1 MKVIRNTLLLALG
14 ALLLVASFG
23 SGRTVTAQGQEVC
36 PNTGNGWIKFDNLSG
51 FVFTY
56 TAPDGYLVAES
67 CYKAATEVVY
77 ETYDPPQKSIVI
89 TTFRHEISH
98 VSVRI
103 VPEPIPTPTQTPTQ
117 TATPTST
124 NTPTQTPTETAT
136 PTSTFTNTPTQTPTE
151 TATPTSTS
159 TNTPTQT
166 PTETATPAT
175 PTSTITDTPEPTP
188 TATQEITDTP
198 EPTPTATQEITDTPE
213 PTPTG
218 TLVITNTPNPTATPG
233 DVITEVNTGSGISIP
248 FFLILGGL
256 AVIVMITCGTFR
268 KQKIG

>member
-1 MKVIRNTLLLALG
+1 MKVVRNILLLALG

-103 VPEPIPTPTQTPTQ
+103 VPEPTPTPTQTPTQ
-117 TATPTST
+117 TATPTS
-124 NTPTQTPTETAT
+124 
-136 PTSTFTNTPTQTPTE
+136 TNTPTQTPTE

-175 PTSTITDTPEPTP
+175 PTST
-188 TATQEITDTP
+188 ITDTP

>member
-1 MKVIRNTLLLALG
+1 MKVIRNILLLALG
-14 ALLLVASFG
+14 ALLLVTSFG
-23 SGRTVTAQGQEVC
+23 SVRTVTAQGQEVC

-77 ETYDPPQKSIVI
+77 ETYEPPQKSIVI

-103 VPEPIPTPTQTPTQ
+103 VPEPTPTPTQTPTQ

-136 PTSTFTNTPTQTPTE
+136 PTSTP
-151 TATPTSTS
+151 

-198 EPTPTATQEITDTPE
+198 EPTPTATPTSTITDTLDPTPTATQEITDTPE

-248 FFLILGGL
+248 FFLIVGGL
-256 AVIVMITCGTFR
+256 AVIIMITCGTFR

>member
-77 ETYDPPQKSIVI
+77 ETYEPPQKSIVI

-103 VPEPIPTPTQTPTQ
+103 VPEPTPTPTQTPTQ

-136 PTSTFTNTPTQTPTE
+136 PTSTP
-151 TATPTSTS
+151 

>member
-1 MKVIRNTLLLALG
+1 MKVIRNILLLALG

-23 SGRTVTAQGQEVC
+23 SGRTVTAQGQEVW

-56 TAPDGYLVAES
+56 TAPNGYLVAES

-103 VPEPIPTPTQTPTQ
+103 VPEPTPTPTQTPTQ
-117 TATPTST
+117 TATPTS
-124 NTPTQTPTETAT
+124 
-136 PTSTFTNTPTQTPTE
+136 TNTPTQTPTE

-175 PTSTITDTPEPTP
+175 PTSTITDTPEPTPTATQEITDTPEPTP

>member
-1 MKVIRNTLLLALG
+1 MKVVRNILLLALG

-56 TAPDGYLVAES
+56 TAPNGYLVAES

-77 ETYDPPQKSIVI
+77 ETYEPPQKSIVI

-103 VPEPIPTPTQTPTQ
+103 VPEPTPTPTQTPTQ
-117 TATPTST
+117 TATPTS
-124 NTPTQTPTETAT
+124 
-136 PTSTFTNTPTQTPTE
+136 TNTPTQTPTE

-175 PTSTITDTPEPTP
+175 PTSTITDTPEPTPTATQEITDTPEPTP

>member
-1 MKVIRNTLLLALG
+1 MKVIRNILLLALG

-23 SGRTVTAQGQEVC
+23 SVRTVTAQGQEVC

-103 VPEPIPTPTQTPTQ
+103 VPEPTPTPTQTPTQ

-136 PTSTFTNTPTQTPTE
+136 P
-151 TATPTSTS
+151 ATPTSTI
-159 TNTPTQT
+159 TDTPEPTPT
-166 PTETATPAT
+166 ATQE
-175 PTSTITDTPEPTP
+175 ITDTPEPTP

>member
-1 MKVIRNTLLLALG
+1 MKVVRNILLLALG

-103 VPEPIPTPTQTPTQ
+103 VPEPTPTPTQTPTQ
-117 TATPTST
+117 TATPTS
-124 NTPTQTPTETAT
+124 
-136 PTSTFTNTPTQTPTE
+136 TNTPTQTPTE

-198 EPTPTATQEITDTPE
+198 EPTPTPTQEITDTPEPTPTATQEITDTPE

-233 DVITEVNTGSGISIP
+233 DVITEVNTGNGISIP
-248 FFLILGGL
+248 FFLIVGGL
-256 AVIVMITCGTFR
+256 AVIIMITCGTFR

>member
-1 MKVIRNTLLLALG
+1 MKVIRNILLLALG

-23 SGRTVTAQGQEVC
+23 SVRTVTAEGQEVC

-77 ETYDPPQKSIVI
+77 ETYEPPQKSIVI

-103 VPEPIPTPTQTPTQ
+103 VPEPTPTPTQTPTQ

-124 NTPTQTPTETAT
+124 
-136 PTSTFTNTPTQTPTE
+136 F
-151 TATPTSTS
+151 

-256 AVIVMITCGTFR
+256 AVIIMITCGTFR

>member
-1 MKVIRNTLLLALG
+1 MKVVRKILLLALG

-23 SGRTVTAQGQEVC
+23 SGRTVTAQAQEVC
-36 PNTGNGWIKFDNLSG
+36 PNTGNGWIKFDNLCG

-77 ETYDPPQKSIVI
+77 ETYEPPQKSIVI

-103 VPEPIPTPTQTPTQ
+103 VPEPTPTPTQTPTQ

-136 PTSTFTNTPTQTPTE
+136 PTST
-151 TATPTSTS
+151 
-159 TNTPTQT
+159 NTPTQT

-175 PTSTITDTPEPTP
+175 PTST
-188 TATQEITDTP
+188 ITDTP

-248 FFLILGGL
+248 FFLIVGGL

>member
-1 MKVIRNTLLLALG
+1 MKVVRKILLLALG

-103 VPEPIPTPTQTPTQ
+103 VPEPTPTPTQTPTQTATPTSTNTPTQTPTQ

-136 PTSTFTNTPTQTPTE
+136 PTSTP
-151 TATPTSTS
+151 

-248 FFLILGGL
+248 FFLIVGGL
-256 AVIVMITCGTFR
+256 AVIIMITCGTFR

>member
-1 MKVIRNTLLLALG
+1 MKVIRNILLLALG

-77 ETYDPPQKSIVI
+77 ETYEPPQKSIVI

-103 VPEPIPTPTQTPTQ
+103 VPEPTPTPTQTPTQ
-117 TATPTST
+117 TATPTS
-124 NTPTQTPTETAT
+124 
-136 PTSTFTNTPTQTPTE
+136 TNTPTQTPTE

>member
-1 MKVIRNTLLLALG
+1 MKVVRNILLLALG

-56 TAPDGYLVAES
+56 TAPNGYLVAES

-103 VPEPIPTPTQTPTQ
+103 VPEPTPTPTQTPTQ
-117 TATPTST
+117 TATPTS
-124 NTPTQTPTETAT
+124 
-136 PTSTFTNTPTQTPTE
+136 TNTPTQTPTE

-198 EPTPTATQEITDTPE
+198 EPTPTATQVITDTPE

-256 AVIVMITCGTFR
+256 AVIIMITCGTFR

>member
-1 MKVIRNTLLLALG
+1 MKVVRKILLLALG

-77 ETYDPPQKSIVI
+77 ETYEPPQKSIVI

-136 PTSTFTNTPTQTPTE
+136 PTSTP
-151 TATPTSTS
+151 

-248 FFLILGGL
+248 FFLIVGGL

>member
-1 MKVIRNTLLLALG
+1 MKVVRKILLLALG

-56 TAPDGYLVAES
+56 TAPNGYLVAES

-103 VPEPIPTPTQTPTQ
+103 VPEPTPTPTQTPTQ

-136 PTSTFTNTPTQTPTE
+136 PTST
-151 TATPTSTS
+151 S
-159 TNTPTQT
+159 TNTPTQA

-175 PTSTITDTPEPTP
+175 PTST
-188 TATQEITDTP
+188 ITDTP

>member
-1 MKVIRNTLLLALG
+1 MKVVRNILLLALG

-56 TAPDGYLVAES
+56 TAPNGYLVAES

-103 VPEPIPTPTQTPTQ
+103 VPEPTPTPTQTPTQ
-117 TATPTST
+117 TATPTS
-124 NTPTQTPTETAT
+124 
-136 PTSTFTNTPTQTPTE
+136 TNTPTQTPTE

-256 AVIVMITCGTFR
+256 AVIIMITCGTFR

>member
-1 MKVIRNTLLLALG
+1 MKVVRKILLLALG

-77 ETYDPPQKSIVI
+77 ETYEPPQKSIVI

-103 VPEPIPTPTQTPTQ
+103 VPEPTPTPTQTPTQ
-117 TATPTST
+117 TATP
-124 NTPTQTPTETAT
+124 
-136 PTSTFTNTPTQTPTE
+136 
-151 TATPTSTS
+151 TS

-198 EPTPTATQEITDTPE
+198 EPTPTGTQEITDTPE
-213 PTPTG
+213 PTPTA

-248 FFLILGGL
+248 FFLIVGGL

>member
-56 TAPDGYLVAES
+56 TAPNGYLVAES

-103 VPEPIPTPTQTPTQ
+103 VPEPTPTPTQTPTQ

-136 PTSTFTNTPTQTPTE
+136 PTSTP
-151 TATPTSTS
+151 

-175 PTSTITDTPEPTP
+175 PTSTITDTPEPTPTATQEITDTPEPTP

-248 FFLILGGL
+248 FFLIVGGL

>member
-1 MKVIRNTLLLALG
+1 MKVIRNILLLALG

-77 ETYDPPQKSIVI
+77 ETYEPPQKSIVI

-103 VPEPIPTPTQTPTQ
+103 VPEPTPTPTQTPTQ

-136 PTSTFTNTPTQTPTE
+136 PTSTP
-151 TATPTSTS
+151 

-175 PTSTITDTPEPTP
+175 PTST
-188 TATQEITDTP
+188 ITDTP

>member
-136 PTSTFTNTPTQTPTE
+136 PTST
-151 TATPTSTS
+151 S

-175 PTSTITDTPEPTP
+175 PTSTITDTPEPTPTATQEITDTPEPTP

>member
-1 MKVIRNTLLLALG
+1 MKVVRNILLLALG

-56 TAPDGYLVAES
+56 TAPNGYLVAES

-103 VPEPIPTPTQTPTQ
+103 VPEPTPTPTQTPTQ

-136 PTSTFTNTPTQTPTE
+136 P
-151 TATPTSTS
+151 ATPTSTI
-159 TNTPTQT
+159 TDTPEPTPT
-166 PTETATPAT
+166 ATQE
-175 PTSTITDTPEPTP
+175 ITDTPEPTP

>member
-1 MKVIRNTLLLALG
+1 MKVIRNILLLALG

-56 TAPDGYLVAES
+56 TAPNGYLVAES

-103 VPEPIPTPTQTPTQ
+103 VPEPTPTPTQTPTQ

-136 PTSTFTNTPTQTPTE
+136 PTSTP
-151 TATPTSTS
+151 

-175 PTSTITDTPEPTP
+175 PTST
-188 TATQEITDTP
+188 ITDTP

>member
-1 MKVIRNTLLLALG
+1 M
-14 ALLLVASFG
+14 
-23 SGRTVTAQGQEVC
+23 
-36 PNTGNGWIKFDNLSG
+36 
-51 FVFTY
+51 
-56 TAPDGYLVAES
+56 
-67 CYKAATEVVY
+67 
-77 ETYDPPQKSIVI
+77 
-89 TTFRHEISH
+89 
-98 VSVRI
+98 RI
-103 VPEPIPTPTQTPTQ
+103 VPEPI
-117 TATPTST
+117 
-124 NTPTQTPTETAT
+124 
-136 PTSTFTNTPTQTPTE
+136 
-151 TATPTSTS
+151 
-159 TNTPTQT
+159 
-166 PTETATPAT
+166 
-175 PTSTITDTPEPTP
+175 PTP

>member
-1 MKVIRNTLLLALG
+1 MKVVRNILLLALG

-56 TAPDGYLVAES
+56 TAPNGYLVAES

-103 VPEPIPTPTQTPTQ
+103 VPEPTPTPTQTPTQ
-117 TATPTST
+117 TATPTS
-124 NTPTQTPTETAT
+124 
-136 PTSTFTNTPTQTPTE
+136 TNTPTQTPTE

>member
-1 MKVIRNTLLLALG
+1 MKVVRNILLLALG

-23 SGRTVTAQGQEVC
+23 SGRTVIAQGQEVC

-77 ETYDPPQKSIVI
+77 ETYEPPQKSIVI

-103 VPEPIPTPTQTPTQ
+103 VPEPTPTPTQTPTQ
-117 TATPTST
+117 TATP
-124 NTPTQTPTETAT
+124 
-136 PTSTFTNTPTQTPTE
+136 
-151 TATPTSTS
+151 TS

-198 EPTPTATQEITDTPE
+198 EPTPTGTQEITDTPE
-213 PTPTG
+213 PTPTA
-218 TLVITNTPNPTATPG
+218 TQIITNTPNPTATPG

>member
-1 MKVIRNTLLLALG
+1 MKVIRNILLLALG

-77 ETYDPPQKSIVI
+77 ETYEPPQKSIVI

-103 VPEPIPTPTQTPTQ
+103 VPEPTPTPTQTPTQ

-136 PTSTFTNTPTQTPTE
+136 PTSTP
-151 TATPTSTS
+151 

-175 PTSTITDTPEPTP
+175 PTSTITDTPEPTPTATQEITDTPEPTP

-248 FFLILGGL
+248 FFLIVGGL
-256 AVIVMITCGTFR
+256 AVIIMITCGTFR

>member
-1 MKVIRNTLLLALG
+1 MKIRYLLILVLLFAWFNPSKQVI
-14 ALLLVASFG
+14 
-23 SGRTVTAQGQEVC
+23 AQGQEVC
-36 PNTGNGWIKFDNLSG
+36 PNTGDGWIKFDNLNGYS
-51 FVFTY
+51 FTY
-56 TAPDGYLVAES
+56 TADEGYLVAES
-67 CYKAATEVVY
+67 CYKASTDVVY
-77 ETYDPPQKSIVI
+77 QTYEPPQKSIVI

-103 VPEPIPTPTQTPTQ
+103 VPEPTPTPTQ
-117 TATPTST
+117 
-124 NTPTQTPTETAT
+124 TAT

-151 TATPTSTS
+151 TATPATPTSTF

-175 PTSTITDTPEPTP
+175 PTSTITNTPEPTP

-198 EPTPTATQEITDTPE
+198 EPTPTA
-213 PTPTG
+213 

-248 FFLILGGL
+248 FFLIVGGL

>member
-1 MKVIRNTLLLALG
+1 MKVIRNILLLALG
-14 ALLLVASFG
+14 ALLLVTSFG
-23 SGRTVTAQGQEVC
+23 SVRTVTAQGQEVC

-77 ETYDPPQKSIVI
+77 ETYEPPQKSIVI

-103 VPEPIPTPTQTPTQ
+103 VPEPTPTPTQTPTQ

-136 PTSTFTNTPTQTPTE
+136 PTSTP
-151 TATPTSTS
+151 

-198 EPTPTATQEITDTPE
+198 EPTPTATPTSTITDTLDPTPTATQEITDTPE
-213 PTPTG
+213 PTPTA

-248 FFLILGGL
+248 FFLIVGGL
-256 AVIVMITCGTFR
+256 AVIIMITCGTFR

>member
-1 MKVIRNTLLLALG
+1 MKVVRKILLLALG

-77 ETYDPPQKSIVI
+77 ETYEPPQKSIVI

-103 VPEPIPTPTQTPTQ
+103 VPEPTPTPTQTPTQ
-117 TATPTST
+117 TATPTS
-124 NTPTQTPTETAT
+124 
-136 PTSTFTNTPTQTPTE
+136 TNTPTQTPTE

-198 EPTPTATQEITDTPE
+198 EPTPT
-213 PTPTG
+213 G

-233 DVITEVNTGSGISIP
+233 DVITEVNTGNGISIP
-248 FFLILGGL
+248 FFLIVGGL
-256 AVIVMITCGTFR
+256 AVIIMITCGTFR

>member
-1 MKVIRNTLLLALG
+1 MKVVRKILLLALG

-23 SGRTVTAQGQEVC
+23 SVRTVTAQGQEVC

-77 ETYDPPQKSIVI
+77 ETYEPPQKSIVI

-103 VPEPIPTPTQTPTQ
+103 VPEPTPTPTQTPTQ
-117 TATPTST
+117 TATL
-124 NTPTQTPTETAT
+124 
-136 PTSTFTNTPTQTPTE
+136 TSTF
-151 TATPTSTS
+151 

-175 PTSTITDTPEPTP
+175 PTST
-188 TATQEITDTP
+188 ITDTP

>member
-1 MKVIRNTLLLALG
+1 MKVIRNILLLALG

-23 SGRTVTAQGQEVC
+23 SVRTVTAQGQEVC

-77 ETYDPPQKSIVI
+77 ETYEPPQKSIVI

-103 VPEPIPTPTQTPTQ
+103 VPEPTPTPTQ
-117 TATPTST
+117 
-124 NTPTQTPTETAT
+124 TAT

-151 TATPTSTS
+151 TATPATPTSTF

-175 PTSTITDTPEPTP
+175 PTSTITN
-188 TATQEITDTP
+188 TP

-248 FFLILGGL
+248 FFLIVGGL

>member
-1 MKVIRNTLLLALG
+1 MKVVRNILLLALG

-56 TAPDGYLVAES
+56 TAPNGYLVAES

-77 ETYDPPQKSIVI
+77 ETYDPPQKLIVI

-103 VPEPIPTPTQTPTQ
+103 VPEPTPTPTQTPTQ
-117 TATPTST
+117 TATPTS
-124 NTPTQTPTETAT
+124 
-136 PTSTFTNTPTQTPTE
+136 TNTPTQTPTE

-175 PTSTITDTPEPTP
+175 PTSTITDTPEPTPTATQEITDTPEPTP

>member
-1 MKVIRNTLLLALG
+1 MKVIRNILLLALG

-77 ETYDPPQKSIVI
+77 ETYEPPQKSIVI

-103 VPEPIPTPTQTPTQ
+103 VPEPTPTPTQTPTQ
-117 TATPTST
+117 TATPTS
-124 NTPTQTPTETAT
+124 
-136 PTSTFTNTPTQTPTE
+136 TNTPTQTPTE

-248 FFLILGGL
+248 FFLIVGGL

>member
-1 MKVIRNTLLLALG
+1 MKVIRNILLLALG

-103 VPEPIPTPTQTPTQ
+103 VPEPTPTPTQTPTQ
-117 TATPTST
+117 TATPTS
-124 NTPTQTPTETAT
+124 
-136 PTSTFTNTPTQTPTE
+136 TNTPTQTPTE

-175 PTSTITDTPEPTP
+175 PTST
-188 TATQEITDTP
+188 ITDTP

>member
-1 MKVIRNTLLLALG
+1 MKVIRNILLLALG
-14 ALLLVASFG
+14 ALLLVTSFG
-23 SGRTVTAQGQEVC
+23 SVRTVTAQGQEVC

-77 ETYDPPQKSIVI
+77 ETYEPPQKSIVI

-103 VPEPIPTPTQTPTQ
+103 VPEPTPTPTQ

-136 PTSTFTNTPTQTPTE
+136 PTSTP
-151 TATPTSTS
+151 

-175 PTSTITDTPEPTP
+175 PTSTITDTPEPTPTATQEITDTPEPTP

-248 FFLILGGL
+248 FFLIVGGL
-256 AVIVMITCGTFR
+256 AVIIMITCGTFR

>member
-1 MKVIRNTLLLALG
+1 MKVVRKILLLALG

-77 ETYDPPQKSIVI
+77 ETYEPPQKLIVI
-89 TTFRHEISH
+89 TTLEHELSH
-98 VSVRI
+98 VSVRV
-103 VPEPIPTPTQTPTQ
+103 VPEE
-117 TATPTST
+117 ATPTST
-124 NTPTQTPTETAT
+124 P
-136 PTSTFTNTPTQTPTE
+136 
-151 TATPTSTS
+151 

-198 EPTPTATQEITDTPE
+198 EPTPTA
-213 PTPTG
+213 

>member
-1 MKVIRNTLLLALG
+1 MKVVRNILLLALG

-103 VPEPIPTPTQTPTQ
+103 VPEPTPTPTQTPTQ

-136 PTSTFTNTPTQTPTE
+136 P
-151 TATPTSTS
+151 ATPTST
-159 TNTPTQT
+159 
-166 PTETATPAT
+166 
-175 PTSTITDTPEPTP
+175 
-188 TATQEITDTP
+188 ITDTP

>member
-1 MKVIRNTLLLALG
+1 MKVIRNILLLALG

-103 VPEPIPTPTQTPTQ
+103 VPEPTPTPTQTPTQ

-136 PTSTFTNTPTQTPTE
+136 PTSTP
-151 TATPTSTS
+151 

>member
-1 MKVIRNTLLLALG
+1 MKVIRNILLLALG

-77 ETYDPPQKSIVI
+77 ETYEPPQKSIVI

-103 VPEPIPTPTQTPTQ
+103 VPEPTPTPTQTPTQ

-136 PTSTFTNTPTQTPTE
+136 PTSTP
-151 TATPTSTS
+151 

-213 PTPTG
+213 PTPTA
-218 TLVITNTPNPTATPG
+218 TQIITNTPNPTATPG